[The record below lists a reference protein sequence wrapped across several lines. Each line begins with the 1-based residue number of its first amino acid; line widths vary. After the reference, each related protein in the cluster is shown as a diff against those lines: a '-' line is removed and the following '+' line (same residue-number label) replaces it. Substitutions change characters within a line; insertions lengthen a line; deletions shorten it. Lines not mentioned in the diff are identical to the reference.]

1 MASQNDSSVSFV
13 LYRYTPSI
21 PAAAIFT
28 AVFIILAIVH
38 TYLAIR
44 HRSKYFIPFII
55 GLLFEAAGYIAR
67 IFSHYDTLALGPY
80 IVQTML
86 ILVAP
91 PLFAASIYMTLGRLI
106 LYLDAESA
114 SLLRVKYIAKIFV
127 VGDIISFLLQC
138 GGGGYMSA
146 GSLSAMEDGAHIVIA
161 GLAVQLLFF
170 GFFIIASAIFHYR
183 VKTNS
188 QYYTTRQV
196 ISSSSRRR
204 DSWECMLWCI
214 YGACVLI
221 LIRSI
226 YRVVE
231 FVEGND
237 GFVMRLEYLLYIF
250 DAVLMALQAMLLLVG
265 YPGRVLG
272 GGKRNDGGVPLEERA
287 DSAEGFLGRGK
298 GAV

>member
-1 MASQNDSSVSFV
+1 MASQTDSHVSFV

-38 TYLAIR
+38 TYMAFR
-44 HRSKYFIPFII
+44 YRSKYFIPFII

-67 IFSHYDTLALGPY
+67 IFSHNDPLALGPY

-146 GSLSAMEDGAHIVIA
+146 GSLSAMEDGAHIVIG

-183 VKTNS
+183 VKKNP

-196 ISSSSRRR
+196 ASSSRR

-237 GFVMRLEYLLYIF
+237 GFVMHLEYLLYIF

-272 GGKRNDGGVPLEERA
+272 GGKRRDGGVPLEDRA
-287 DSAEGFLGRGK
+287 DSEERFLRGGK
-298 GAV
+298 VAV

>member
-1 MASQNDSSVSFV
+1 
-13 LYRYTPSI
+13 
-21 PAAAIFT
+21 
-28 AVFIILAIVH
+28 
-38 TYLAIR
+38 
-44 HRSKYFIPFII
+44 
-55 GLLFEAAGYIAR
+55 
-67 IFSHYDTLALGPY
+67 
-80 IVQTML
+80 
-86 ILVAP
+86 
-91 PLFAASIYMTLGRLI
+91 
-106 LYLDAESA
+106 
-114 SLLRVKYIAKIFV
+114 
-127 VGDIISFLLQC
+127 
-138 GGGGYMSA
+138 MSA
-146 GSLSAMEDGAHIVIA
+146 GSLSAMEDGAHIVIG

-183 VKTNS
+183 VKKNP

-196 ISSSSRRR
+196 ASSSRR

-237 GFVMRLEYLLYIF
+237 GFVMHLEYLLYIF

-272 GGKRNDGGVPLEERA
+272 GEKRRDGGVPLEDRA
-287 DSAEGFLGRGK
+287 DSEERFLRGGK
-298 GAV
+298 VAV

>member
-1 MASQNDSSVSFV
+1 
-13 LYRYTPSI
+13 
-21 PAAAIFT
+21 
-28 AVFIILAIVH
+28 
-38 TYLAIR
+38 
-44 HRSKYFIPFII
+44 
-55 GLLFEAAGYIAR
+55 
-67 IFSHYDTLALGPY
+67 
-80 IVQTML
+80 
-86 ILVAP
+86 
-91 PLFAASIYMTLGRLI
+91 
-106 LYLDAESA
+106 
-114 SLLRVKYIAKIFV
+114 
-127 VGDIISFLLQC
+127 
-138 GGGGYMSA
+138 
-146 GSLSAMEDGAHIVIA
+146 
-161 GLAVQLLFF
+161 
-170 GFFIIASAIFHYR
+170 
-183 VKTNS
+183 
-188 QYYTTRQV
+188 
-196 ISSSSRRR
+196 
-204 DSWECMLWCI
+204 MLWCI